1 VLSYQAL
8 QLGKMRKD
16 INRNKKAKN
25 LFIDVKNKAEFLIDN
40 NEVPDLEYKKEKLV
54 KFIINRMK

>member
-1 VLSYQAL
+1 
-8 QLGKMRKD
+8 MRKD